1 LAELQL
7 KTLFKTLQ
15 NADTKVDVH
24 ILIRNLTGKEFAT
37 VDFRDKIYKALYS
50 DIFPNNE
57 ERILQ
62 LFQNEDQTN

>member
-1 LAELQL
+1 M
-7 KTLFKTLQ
+7 
-15 NADTKVDVH
+15 DVH

-37 VDFRDKIYKALYS
+37 VDFRDKIYKALYN

-62 LFQNEDQTN
+62 LFQNEDQTNQGMLKGDSLMRVLG